1 MLRESFREAP
11 ALAYILQGGQV
22 RVRTLSG
29 RDPPQDARR
38 PCITGVGQEIW
49 NLSPIKRHD
58 EARWIHAYGTLGE
71 RRARARPRML
81 ASQDSWSHAAPA
93 RRASRHAERQQALA
107 ILPYGVKVTS
117 IPLVKLNPPPHGP
130 LGSRYHAWKRSVAP
144 ALHAPCWARPGPH
157 AAPPFGATNVTP

>member
-58 EARWIHAYGTLGE
+58 EARWIHAYG
-71 RRARARPRML
+71 
-81 ASQDSWSHAAPA
+81 
-93 RRASRHAERQQALA
+93 
-107 ILPYGVKVTS
+107 VKVTS